1 MDGQAMLDTAEGA
14 HIEIVNILQR
24 MRELSVQS
32 ANDSNDAND
41 RANLQLEID
50 QLVTEIDRI
59 ASTTTWAGQNLVD
72 GTGSFSFQVGSR
84 TTASDTISTSINS
97 MTAAGIGVGAGGTTT
112 AASSGSV
119 AEVGNN
125 VLQVSGTPAA
135 GDVYHF
141 TVGSQDLAVRV
152 DAIEADLSVTDVAA
166 QTNGSSI
173 TFDGANTL
181 TVGATATTGA
191 DEFDFTINGV
201 TLEVR
206 FAAGQNAAQNA
217 ATLETAIN
225 NSQLNIATDDS
236 AADGT
241 ITINPQTAYSLS
253 TDGGSTF
260 TAQTA
265 VSLNGVHGV
274 AEAIETAIDTLTA
287 SKYVGLNT
295 TVASDGSITFDQQ
308 VIFSAASSIVAGTT
322 TAGTVDAT
330 GTILTLESTGAA
342 TTADVFTFALNGTS
356 VTYTIAADS
365 YENSEAG
372 VIGALQAK
380 IDAEAKFSGMGITV
394 AAGTAGDITVTAS
407 AKTTT
412 LLQDVSAVG
421 STTTTATTG
430 LNVTTAAGAQ
440 AAINSIDTAI
450 TTVNSQRA
458 TLGAVSNRLDSTVNN
473 LTNISSNLQAGRGRI
488 EDADFAA
495 ETTALAKAQILQQA
509 STAMLAQANAAKQN
523 VLSLLQG

>member
-1 MDGQAMLDTAEGA
+1 MLDTAEGA
-14 HIEIVNILQR
+14 HIEIENILQR
-24 MRELSVQS
+24 MRELAVQS

-97 MTAAGIGVGAGGTTT
+97 MTAAGIGVGAGGSTT
-112 AASSGSV
+112 AASSGSLT
-119 AEVGNN
+119 EIGNN

-141 TVGSQDLAVRV
+141 TVGSEDMAVRI
-152 DAIEADLSVTDVAA
+152 DAIEANLSVTDVAA
-166 QTNGSSI
+166 QTNGTSV
-173 TFDGANTL
+173 TFDGTDTL
-181 TVGATATTGA
+181 TVTATGAGGA
-191 DEFDFTINGV
+191 DEYNFTINGV

-206 FAAGQNAAQNA
+206 MAASQTAAQNA
-217 ATLETAIN
+217 ATLKTAIDA
-225 NSQLNIATDDS
+225 SQLNINVTDNS
-236 AADGT
+236 DGT
-241 ITINPQTAYSLS
+241 LTIAPQTAYSVS
-253 TDGGSTF
+253 TDGGTTF
-260 TAQTA
+260 TSQTA
-265 VSLNGVHGV
+265 INLNGAAGV
-274 AEAIETAIDTLTA
+274 AEAIETEIDDLVATKFL
-287 SKYVGLNT
+287 GL
-295 TVASDGSITFDQQ
+295 V
-308 VIFSAASSIVAGTT
+308 T
-322 TAGTVDAT
+322 TAGTDGSVTLDQQINFSSAQTVIAAGATTSGTVNAT
-330 GTILTLESTGAA
+330 GTVLTLETSSI
-342 TTADVFTFALNGTS
+342 TTADSLTFDLNGETVAYTVGADDYEDS
-356 VTYTIAADS
+356 V
-365 YENSEAG
+365 AG
-372 VIGALQAK
+372 TVAALQAAV
-380 IDAEAKFSGMGITV
+380 DANAKFSGLDITV
-394 AAGTAGDITVTAS
+394 AASGTDITVTAA

-412 LLQDVSAVG
+412 LIQDVSAVG
-421 STTTTATTG
+421 SSTTTATTG

-440 AAINSIDTAI
+440 SAINAIDTAI